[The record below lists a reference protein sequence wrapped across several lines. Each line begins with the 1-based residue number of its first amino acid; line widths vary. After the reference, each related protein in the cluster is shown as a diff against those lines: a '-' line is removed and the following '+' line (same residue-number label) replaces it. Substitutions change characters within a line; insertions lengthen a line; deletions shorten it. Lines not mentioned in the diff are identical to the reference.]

1 VEPRIEGS
9 IQIFLGAGC
18 GGAHYNPS
26 HSRGGEFEARQGK
39 VSDSPPPPPGF
50 GELAGLVEYLGEA
63 TNKTRICVCMYVRDW
78 INTKGE
84 DGGYLSGRAFA

>member
-1 VEPRIEGS
+1 VVVPTIIPATQEVESLRPGRAK
-9 IQIFLGAGC
+9 LATL
-18 GGAHYNPS
+18 
-26 HSRGGEFEARQGK
+26 
-39 VSDSPPPPPGF
+39 PPPPPGF